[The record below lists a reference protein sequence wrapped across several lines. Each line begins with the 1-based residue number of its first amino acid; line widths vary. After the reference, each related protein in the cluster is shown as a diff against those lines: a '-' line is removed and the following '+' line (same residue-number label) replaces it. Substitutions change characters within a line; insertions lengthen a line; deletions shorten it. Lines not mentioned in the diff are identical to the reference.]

1 MPRKQHNPFLDFLNT
16 GNRFTQL
23 LCSFATARNYRYL
36 NLSFPFESLYG
47 RKTNYIFQG
56 FK

>member
-1 MPRKQHNPFLDFLNT
+1 MLRKQHNPFLDFLNT

-36 NLSFPFESLYG
+36 NLFSPFEFLCR

>member
-1 MPRKQHNPFLDFLNT
+1 MLPIKKRVMLRKQHNPFLDFLNT

-36 NLSFPFESLYG
+36 NLFSPFEFFMQ
-47 RKTNYIFQG
+47 T
-56 FK
+56 